1 MLLEARKLDKS
12 FNGVYALKGLDLS
25 LKEGEIHGLVGENG
39 AGKSTFIKI
48 LGGVYTK
55 NGGELSWNG
64 APFPADFG
72 PVESRELGINI
83 IFQDHVLI
91 PAFSA
96 LENIW
101 LGRPYP
107 RKGGLI
113 QWKEMEK
120 AAQKK
125 GEELGIHLDL
135 KKSIFQMTPAQKKCV
150 EILRAMMSDCKLMI
164 LDEPT
169 ASLSDKETNLLFSII
184 RNLKAK
190 GTAVLYV
197 THRLEEIM
205 ALTDRVTVL

>member
-1 MLLEARKLDKS
+1 MLLEAKKLDKS

-113 QWKEMEK
+113 HWK
-120 AAQKK
+120 
-125 GEELGIHLDL
+125 
-135 KKSIFQMTPAQKKCV
+135 
-150 EILRAMMSDCKLMI
+150 
-164 LDEPT
+164 
-169 ASLSDKETNLLFSII
+169 
-184 RNLKAK
+184 
-190 GTAVLYV
+190 
-197 THRLEEIM
+197 
-205 ALTDRVTVL
+205 

>member
-107 RKGGLI
+107 RKGKSGS
-113 QWKEMEK
+113 EK
-120 AAQKK
+120 R
-125 GEELGIHLDL
+125 GRTWDP
-135 KKSIFQMTPAQKKCV
+135 FRP
-150 EILRAMMSDCKLMI
+150 
-164 LDEPT
+164 
-169 ASLSDKETNLLFSII
+169 
-184 RNLKAK
+184 
-190 GTAVLYV
+190 
-197 THRLEEIM
+197 EEIHFPDDSGTEEM
-205 ALTDRVTVL
+205 RGNSEGHDERL

>member
-55 NGGELSWNG
+55 SSGELTWNG
-64 APFPADFG
+64 VPFPAEFG
-72 PVESRELGINI
+72 PVQSRELGINI

-107 RKGGLI
+107 RKNGLI
-113 QWKEMEK
+113 QWKELEK

-125 GEELGIHLDL
+125 GEEHGIH
-135 KKSIFQMTPAQKKCV
+135 
-150 EILRAMMSDCKLMI
+150 
-164 LDEPT
+164 
-169 ASLSDKETNLLFSII
+169 
-184 RNLKAK
+184 
-190 GTAVLYV
+190 
-197 THRLEEIM
+197 
-205 ALTDRVTVL
+205 

>member
-1 MLLEARKLDKS
+1 MLLEAKKLDKS

-91 PAFSA
+91 PAIFRPGKYLAWTA
-96 LENIW
+96 LSPKRRSDPVEGNGKSGSEKR
-101 LGRPYP
+101 GRTWDPFRP
-107 RKGGLI
+107 
-113 QWKEMEK
+113 
-120 AAQKK
+120 
-125 GEELGIHLDL
+125 
-135 KKSIFQMTPAQKKCV
+135 
-150 EILRAMMSDCKLMI
+150 
-164 LDEPT
+164 
-169 ASLSDKETNLLFSII
+169 
-184 RNLKAK
+184 
-190 GTAVLYV
+190 
-197 THRLEEIM
+197 EEIHFPDDSGTEEM
-205 ALTDRVTVL
+205 RGNSEGHDERL

>member
-125 GEELGIHLDL
+125 GGRTWDP
-135 KKSIFQMTPAQKKCV
+135 FRP
-150 EILRAMMSDCKLMI
+150 
-164 LDEPT
+164 
-169 ASLSDKETNLLFSII
+169 
-184 RNLKAK
+184 
-190 GTAVLYV
+190 
-197 THRLEEIM
+197 EEIHFPDDSGTEEM
-205 ALTDRVTVL
+205 RGNSEGHDERL